1 MRYELWH
8 IDSANPMDDF
18 ETETEALDV
27 ARVYLTPD
35 EKGATVDVALMVYND
50 SDWEPRS
57 LHGAELAA
65 LVFGPSRNPARQ
77 SA

>member
-8 IDSANPMDDF
+8 IKSANLMDDF
-18 ETETEALDV
+18 ESEAEVLAA
-27 ARVYLTPD
+27 ARAYLTPD
-35 EKGATVDVALMVYND
+35 EDGATVDVALMVYGGAGQ
-50 SDWEPRS
+50 EPRS
-57 LHGAELAA
+57 LHGSELAE